1 MVNITDAVKT
11 EGKNLLVIKMDNEV
25 SSDTLPVGAVHKL
38 RNSEK
43 VITPGFDFFN
53 YAGIQRNV
61 WLLALPKMRLID
73 YQTSFEIRDGDAE
86 INYHLDMLGEADT
99 YVELYDKENHSV
111 AEADGAD
118 AKCKSRI
125 RNSGLQIRYTFI
137 PL

>member
-1 MVNITDAVKT
+1 
-11 EGKNLLVIKMDNEV
+11 
-25 SSDTLPVGAVHKL
+25 
-38 RNSEK
+38 
-43 VITPGFDFFN
+43 
-53 YAGIQRNV
+53 
-61 WLLALPKMRLID
+61 MRLID

-125 RNSGLQIRYTFI
+125 RNSGLQIRHTFI